1 MHAFKC
7 SRNQAWGLLMAIIA
21 AIQCISCTERIAA
34 PDNQPIFKKTSCIR
48 YEYDTL
54 VTETFAYEYNDKN
67 MLLKTSIKDIY
78 GSTEIMWYLL
88 NAYDTDGKLLENSTI
103 LGSNEYSN
111 TQYEYDVNGHRIKAT
126 TRTEGSTATKTE
138 YYYYDSAGHLVT
150 TKTFTGDTIIYSD
163 SVLYNAS
170 GQIEKTIVG
179 ICRPGSEKLRLL
191 AMSGWWEYAYGT
203 NDSLISKSYYISPDT
218 RIEWQIYRYDNN
230 DNLVEW
236 VQLGS
241 FTIPLNDSTGPMY
254 YPYGVI
260 YDWSTYEYDQWS
272 NLITKIDYQ
281 NNGLIQRR
289 WAYTYE
295 RIQ

>member
-1 MHAFKC
+1 MVH
-7 SRNQAWGLLMAIIA
+7 N
-21 AIQCISCTERIAA
+21 
-34 PDNQPIFKKTSCIR
+34 
-48 YEYDTL
+48 
-54 VTETFAYEYNDKN
+54 
-67 MLLKTSIKDIY
+67 
-78 GSTEIMWYLL
+78 
-88 NAYDTDGKLLENSTI
+88 
-103 LGSNEYSN
+103 LGN
-111 TQYEYDVNGHRIKAT
+111 TQYEYDVNGNRIKAT
-126 TRTEGSTATKTE
+126 TWTEGSTATKTE
-138 YYYYDSAGHLVT
+138 NYDYDSAGHLVT

-179 ICRPGSEKLRLL
+179 ICRPGSGKLRLL
-191 AMSGWWEYAYGT
+191 AMPGWWEYAYGT

-218 RIEWQIYRYDNN
+218 IIEWQIYRYDNN
-230 DNLVEW
+230 NNLVEW

-241 FTIPLNDSTGPMY
+241 FTIPLNDSAGPMY

-281 NNGLIQRR
+281 NSGLIQRR